1 MRQRASAF
9 ATFVGYF
16 FHYVL
21 HVRELLVGLLLLIS
35 LGGVAISRIE
45 GIDLGKAIYFAFI
58 TGLSVGYGDI
68 HPYTAWGRVVSVV
81 IAFIGML
88 FTGVTV
94 AVATRALADAV
105 KTTRKS
111 ES

>member
-16 FHYVL
+16 IRYALHIREVL
-21 HVRELLVGLLLLIS
+21 FGLILLIV

-45 GIDLGKAIYFAFI
+45 DIDLGKAIYFAFI

-68 HPYTAWGRVVSVV
+68 HPYTVWGRVVSVT
-81 IAFIGML
+81 IALIGMI
-88 FTGVTV
+88 FGSS
-94 AVATRALADAV
+94 D
-105 KTTRKS
+105 
-111 ES
+111 